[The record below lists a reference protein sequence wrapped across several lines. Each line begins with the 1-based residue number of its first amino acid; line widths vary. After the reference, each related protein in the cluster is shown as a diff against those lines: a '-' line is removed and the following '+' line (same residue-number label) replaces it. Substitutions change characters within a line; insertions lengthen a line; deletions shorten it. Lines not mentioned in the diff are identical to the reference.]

1 MSECPAPLVPA
12 DVDLRNF
19 GYMPLELQRLRRS
32 RTWLRCRRQP
42 EIGFYTLNLW
52 ASSWHEIPAG
62 SLEDDDDVLA
72 DAAMCA
78 PDRWAAVRGDV
89 LTGWTKCSDGRW
101 YHRTVAEKAAEAWA
115 AKCEQRLRTL
125 KGRIASMEK
134 RLKNADSEA
143 DRAHISAM
151 LQPLKKQLTAAIAQ
165 SVARSVTQSVTD
177 PVAAGKGEGKGK
189 GKGKGK
195 GEGEGEERDNE
206 KGILRTDSIGAGA
219 PSPSAEHQ
227 DIDAAFALFLET
239 ATRLKWAIPRKLDS
253 DRRRS
258 LSRTLKEWDGLAGWR
273 DALAKAEASDFLAGR
288 TPRPAEHANWRVDL
302 DFLLSA
308 KKFRKLM
315 EGGYGGASGGQPRST
330 WAESLP

>member
-78 PDRWAAVRGDV
+78 PDRWATVRGDV

-134 RLKNADSEA
+134 RLKNAERDV
-143 DRAHISAM
+143 DREHIAAM
-151 LQPLKKQLTAAIAQ
+151 LRPLKDELAAAIAQ
-165 SVARSVTQSVTD
+165 SVARSVTKPVTD
-177 PVAAGKGEGKGK
+177 PVTAGKGEREGEGRDIS
-189 GKGKGK
+189 K
-195 GEGEGEERDNE
+195 GEGRDLK
-206 KGILRTDSIGAGA
+206 KGILGTDSINGAGA
-219 PSPSAEHQ
+219 PAPVEHP
-227 DIDAAFALFLET
+227 DVDAAYADYLE
-239 ATRLKWAIPRKLDS
+239 AARRLKWTIPRKLDT
-253 DRRRS
+253 DRRKGI
-258 LSRTLKEWDGLAGWR
+258 SRILKEWDGLVGWR
-273 DALAKAEASDFLAGR
+273 DALAKAEASDFLSGR
-288 TPRPAEHANWRVDL
+288 IPRSGEHANWRVDL
-302 DFLLSA
+302 DFLLNP
-308 KKFRKLM
+308 KKFRRLA
-315 EGGYGGASGGQPRST
+315 EGGYGGTSGALSRDT

>member
-1 MSECPAPLVPA
+1 
-12 DVDLRNF
+12 VDLRNF

-151 LQPLKKQLTAAIAQ
+151 LQPLKNQLTAAIAQ
-165 SVARSVTQSVTD
+165 SVARSVTQPVTD
-177 PVAAGKGEGKGK
+177 PVAAGKGER
-189 GKGKGK
+189 
-195 GEGEGEERDNE
+195 EGEERDIE
-206 KGILRTDSIGAGA
+206 KGILRTNIIGAGA
-219 PSPSAEHQ
+219 PVPSAEHQ
-227 DIDAAFALFLET
+227 DVDAAYAAYLE
-239 ATRLKWAIPRKLDS
+239 AAKRLKWTIPRKLDT
-253 DRRRS
+253 DRRKGI
-258 LSRTLKEWDGLAGWR
+258 SRILQEWDGLSGWR
-273 DALAKAEASDFLAGR
+273 DALAKAEASDFLSGR
-288 TPRPAEHANWRVDL
+288 APRPAEHANWRVDL
-302 DFLLSA
+302 DFLLSP
-308 KKFRKLM
+308 KKFRRLA
-315 EGGYGGASGGQPRST
+315 EGGYGGTSGVPTRDT

>member
-72 DAAMCA
+72 DAAMCS
-78 PDRWAAVRGDV
+78 PEKWAAVRGDV

-134 RLKNADSEA
+134 RLKNADRDM
-143 DRAHISAM
+143 DREHISAM
-151 LQPLKKQLTAAIAQ
+151 LQPLKAELAAAIAQ
-165 SVARSVTQSVTD
+165 SVARSVTKPVTG
-177 PVAAGKGEGKGK
+177 PVTAGKGE
-189 GKGKGK
+189 
-195 GEGEGEERDNE
+195 RE
-206 KGILRTDSIGAGA
+206 KG
-219 PSPSAEHQ
+219 
-227 DIDAAFALFLET
+227 
-239 ATRLKWAIPRKLDS
+239 
-253 DRRRS
+253 
-258 LSRTLKEWDGLAGWR
+258 
-273 DALAKAEASDFLAGR
+273 
-288 TPRPAEHANWRVDL
+288 
-302 DFLLSA
+302 
-308 KKFRKLM
+308 
-315 EGGYGGASGGQPRST
+315 Y
-330 WAESLP
+330 

>member
-42 EIGFYTLNLW
+42 DIGFYTLNLW

-72 DAAMCA
+72 DAAMCE
-78 PDRWAAVRGDV
+78 PEKWAVVRGDV
-89 LTGWTKCSDGRW
+89 LAGWTLCSDGRW
-101 YHRTVAEKAAEAWA
+101 YHRTVAEKVAEAWA

-151 LQPLKKQLTAAIAQ
+151 LQPLKSQLTAAIAE

-177 PVAAGKGEGKGK
+177 PVAAGKGER
-189 GKGKGK
+189 
-195 GEGEGEERDNE
+195 EGEGRDIE

-227 DIDAAFALFLET
+227 DVDAAFTLFLET
-239 ATRLKWAIPRKLDS
+239 ANRLKWAIPRKLDS

-258 LSRTLKEWDGLAGWR
+258 LSRTLKEWDGLTGWR
-273 DALAKAEASDFLAGR
+273 GALAKAEASDFLAGR
-288 TPRPAEHANWRVDL
+288 TPRAPEHASWRVDL
-302 DFLLSA
+302 DFLLSP

-315 EGGYGGASGGQPRST
+315 EGGYGGST
-330 WAESLP
+330 AGERTRDTFGRGLP